1 MSGAG
6 VFSSLAF
13 LGKTMVD
20 EQEKEDNGEH
30 PSGGDPSEVEPSQ
43 AEAAAEPET
52 LEAAKALLQE
62 EREKAQRLLANWQ
75 RAEADFAN
83 YKRRV
88 KQEGDEARRLANA
101 ALIINILP
109 VLDDLERA
117 LASLNIQLAG
127 LTWFDGIRLIYRK
140 LLLVLESAGVSQIEA
155 EGQPFDPRL
164 HEAVMYGEGEEGK
177 VVAEVQ
183 RGYKLG
189 DRVLR
194 PAMVIVGKGKEPPE
208 GEQGEP

>member
-1 MSGAG
+1 MA
-6 VFSSLAF
+6 
-13 LGKTMVD
+13 D
-20 EQEKEDNGEH
+20 EQEKEDIGEDA
-30 PSGGDPSEVEPSQ
+30 PGAQPPEVGSPQ
-43 AEAAAEPET
+43 AEAAVEPET
-52 LEAAKALLQE
+52 LEAAKALLQQEKE
-62 EREKAQRLLANWQ
+62 EAQRFLANWQ
-75 RAEADFAN
+75 RAEADFVN

-88 KQEGDEARRLANA
+88 EQERGEAMRLASA

-117 LASLNIQLAG
+117 LTNLDIRLVG

-140 LLLVLESAGVSQIEA
+140 LQLVLGNAGVSQIEA
-155 EGQPFDPRL
+155 EGQPFDPRF

-183 RGYKLG
+183 RGYKLN

-194 PAMVIVGKGKEPPE
+194 PAMVVVGKGKEQKPSE
-208 GEQGEP
+208 GEESES

>member
-1 MSGAG
+1 MAE
-6 VFSSLAF
+6 
-13 LGKTMVD
+13 
-20 EQEKEDNGEH
+20 EQEKEDGGEDAPAGH
-30 PSGGDPSEVEPSQ
+30 PPEVSSSQ
-43 AEAAAEPET
+43 AQAPAEPET
-52 LEAAKALLQE
+52 LEGAKALLQQEKE
-62 EREKAQRLLANWQ
+62 EAQRFLANWQ

-88 KQEGDEARRLANA
+88 EQEREEAKRIANA

-117 LASLNIQLAG
+117 LASLNIRLVG

-140 LLLVLESAGVSQIEA
+140 LQLVLENAGVSQIEV
-155 EGQPFDPRL
+155 EGQPFDPRF

-183 RGYKLG
+183 RGYKLN

-194 PAMVIVGKGKEPPE
+194 PAMVIVGKGKEEKRLE
-208 GEQGEP
+208 GESKEGEGS